1 MKTIITML
9 LLLVVSI
16 TLYAQIPA
24 RFSKDYMYQ
33 PNDTFLQSNYTQC
46 VASLNNGGYIL
57 PSTYYIKKPG
67 FLYNFLI
74 TILDKQGSVIN
85 TKVYADTTDIGS
97 FNPLVI
103 KKLIDGNYL
112 IGGRFYYYTFHNK
125 NRNYCAM
132 IAKVTPNGDTL
143 FTQKFATGPA
153 STIFDIIENP
163 NKTIVLFGNTEA
175 GLAPGSLKKDLVIK
189 TDSLGNETWKY
200 QYGQALHYS
209 SISNAVPTNDSSYLV
224 LSYDEAQ
231 GSPYAS
237 TVVYKMDTT
246 GSVLWKNI
254 YTSTNTELGVK
265 IIKTKNE
272 DFLII
277 GNTSISNKGRGLLLK
292 IDTAGT
298 VLWKKTYTS
307 TYNDINFTD
316 ATLALNSNLLIAGTE
331 DTLFYDTNGGQHR
344 IAEQFIIRLSQDGQ
358 DTVWLKRYP
367 TSSADSAAY
376 SGRGFY
382 KIYATPDNGAI
393 ALGSYGRQNFVN
405 TSHYYIWLHKMDSLG
420 CADSAGCISTVGVR
434 EVSNIQPQSG
444 GVISVSP
451 NPFAYTAQVQV
462 YTSSAVATLQLTNTL
477 GIVVHTYILQEGD
490 NTITLYKNNMPAGMY
505 YCTLREQGKI
515 VQVQKI
521 VVSE

>member
-1 MKTIITML
+1 MKTIITM

-24 RFSKDYMYQ
+24 RFSKDYLLN
-33 PNDTFLQSNYTQC
+33 PNDSFFQVQASNC
-46 VASLNNGGYIL
+46 LALLNSDEYIT
-57 PSTYYIKKPG
+57 PSIYGTKDSAFYLIQNINNSGNLLSTKKYFDTLMLNVESRNIKKT
-67 FLYNFLI
+67 N
-74 TILDKQGSVIN
+74 N
-85 TKVYADTTDIGS
+85 
-97 FNPLVI
+97 
-103 KKLIDGNYL
+103 NYL
-112 IGGRFYYYTFHNK
+112 IIGNVGYYSKYNHVQNK
-125 NRNYCAM
+125 DAV
-132 IAKVTPNGDTL
+132 IVKVKPNGDTV
-143 FTQKFATGPA
+143 FVKIYK
-153 STIFDIIENP
+153 STIYSIFYDFVENADGGF
-163 NKTIVLFGNTEA
+163 TLVGMA
-175 GLAPGSLKKDLVIK
+175 QVGLAPGSLRKDIIIR
-189 TDSLGNETWKY
+189 TDSLGNELWRKIY
-200 QYGQALHYS
+200 NIPLHYS
-209 SISNAVPTNDSSYLV
+209 AALKILPTADSCYLV
-224 LSYDEAQ
+224 LSYDQVQ
-231 GSPYAS
+231 GSPIGS
-237 TVVYKMDTT
+237 IVVYKLDSLGDM
-246 GSVLWKNI
+246 LWKHI
-254 YTSTNTELGVK
+254 YPSSNSENATNLLPTNDG
-265 IIKTKNE
+265 N
-272 DFLII
+272 FLIVGGTLI
-277 GNTSISNKGRGLLLK
+277 ANKGRGLLLK
-292 IDTAGT
+292 IDTSGT

-316 ATLALNSNLLIAGTE
+316 ATLALNGDLLIAGTE
-331 DTLFYDTNGGQHR
+331 DTTYYDTNGAQQR

-367 TSSADSAAY
+367 TSSADSAAH

-393 ALGSYGRQNFVN
+393 ALGSYGKQNFVN

-420 CADSAGCISTVGVR
+420 CADSAGCVSTVGVR

-444 GVISVSP
+444 SVISVSP

-490 NTITLYKNNMPAGMY
+490 NTITLYKNNMSAGMY